1 MAVKLNTILNRLADG
16 PLYKDLD
23 QILIDLDQ
31 LLVDIKANPSKYI
44 RLSFF
49 GGNAG
54 NKEPKDNQ

>member
-1 MAVKLNTILNRLADG
+1 MVPCIKIWIRF
-16 PLYKDLD
+16 
-23 QILIDLDQ
+23 LIDLDQ